1 MNACYCDGYG
11 LCFGTYD
18 VFNDF
23 FKLRYEMNEFK
34 DELQE
39 WWRKSDRIEQLKKHT
54 VSGTKLP
61 EDAEVDFPEHGRDT
75 WLETKIAEIHA
86 ELVRRK
92 AAAIERGKNPANR
105 AMDAGRP
112 WKEGDGF

>member
-1 MNACYCDGYG
+1 
-11 LCFGTYD
+11 
-18 VFNDF
+18 
-23 FKLRYEMNEFK
+23 
-34 DELQE
+34 
-39 WWRKSDRIEQLKKHT
+39 
-54 VSGTKLP
+54 
-61 EDAEVDFPEHGRDT
+61 VDFPEHGRDA
-75 WLETKIAEIHA
+75 WLEAKIAEIHA